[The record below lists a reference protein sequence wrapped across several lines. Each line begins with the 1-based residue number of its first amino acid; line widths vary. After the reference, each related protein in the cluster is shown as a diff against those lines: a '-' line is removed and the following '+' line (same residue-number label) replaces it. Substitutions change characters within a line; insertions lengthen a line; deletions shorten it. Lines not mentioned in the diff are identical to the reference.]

1 LQGFHIMIE
10 QPSKPDVPQPPA
22 DTDVVNHPRPDIN
35 PVPLPDIP
43 PEPLPDQPGPQHD
56 GPGVK

>member
-1 LQGFHIMIE
+1 MIE

-22 DTDVVNHPRPDIN
+22 DTDVVNKPKPDIN

-43 PEPLPDQPGPQHD
+43 PEPLPDHPGPQRD
-56 GPGVK
+56 APGVR